1 MASAA
6 MKERLRRCALA
17 RPSRRFRSS
26 GSSRSVITLFSATN
40 TLRIQKNTVYSSTA
54 RQPQVKRNG
63 GTGKEPAA
71 CGKGEDLDP
80 RHRGDLVHLIARFL
94 FSACSTRSVVFAR
107 PAVPFHL
114 WLPSRANTTLR

>member
-54 RQPQVKRNG
+54 RQPQVKRDG
-63 GTGKEPAA
+63 GTGKHHAA
-71 CGKGEDLDP
+71 CATRQELEP
-80 RHRGDLVHLIARFL
+80 RHRGDIVHVIASFL
-94 FSACSTRSVVFAR
+94 EQKPTRIRYRDCLDRKSTRLNSS
-107 PAVPFHL
+107 H
-114 WLPSRANTTLR
+114 